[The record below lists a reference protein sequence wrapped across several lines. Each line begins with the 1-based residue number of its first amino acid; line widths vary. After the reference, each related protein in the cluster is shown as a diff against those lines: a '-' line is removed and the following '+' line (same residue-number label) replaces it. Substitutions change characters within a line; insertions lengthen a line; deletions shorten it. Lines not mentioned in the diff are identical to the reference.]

1 MKEKIDI
8 VKSFG
13 NITLEDITD
22 FRLTKIKKKLEKR
35 IWLCNSFTLLL
46 LSIYFVFFTTLV
58 FGLVTESMSKHN
70 LVYIYVDMMIT
81 LIFLLLCKI
90 TNTMLVLKVKLITLK
105 SHYKEHTPTL
115 LMKYLKHEIISH
127 VSAFFVIT
135 TFVVSNIIFFG
146 LLR

>member
-13 NITLEDITD
+13 SITLEDITD
-22 FRLTKIKKKLEKR
+22 FRLAKIKKKLEKR

-46 LSIYFVFFTTLV
+46 LSVYFVFFSTLV

-90 TNTMLVLKVKLITLK
+90 TNTMLVLKLKLINLR
-105 SHYKEHTPTL
+105 SHYREHTPSI
-115 LMKYLKHEIISH
+115 LMKYLKYEIISQA
-127 VSAFFVIT
+127 SAFFVIIS
-135 TFVVSNIIFFG
+135 FVVSNIIFFG